1 MCTDKLRERGLA
13 VAWDPWKDLDT
24 LLGTAGVAWD
34 PWNGKDIL
42 LGAGE
47 PEIYQG
53 RWTQEEDL
61 CME

>member
-1 MCTDKLRERGLA
+1 MSTGKLRERGLA
-13 VAWDPWKDLDT
+13 VAWDPWKGVDT
-24 LLGTAGVAWD
+24 LLRIGVAWD

-47 PEIYQG
+47 LEIYQG
-53 RWTQEEDL
+53 RWTQEGNL